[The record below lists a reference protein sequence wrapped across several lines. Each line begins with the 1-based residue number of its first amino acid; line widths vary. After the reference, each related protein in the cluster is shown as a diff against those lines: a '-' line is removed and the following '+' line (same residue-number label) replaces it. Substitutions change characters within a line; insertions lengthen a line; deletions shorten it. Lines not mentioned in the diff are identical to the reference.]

1 MKNENSLLAQ
11 LIKAFKILPGVGE
24 KSAQRMAFYLLEN
37 NREGGIKLSKLLTNA
52 MESIRNCASC
62 RNLTE
67 DIYCDIC
74 SDTKRDNS
82 TLCIVESPTDVIAI
96 ENSGSF
102 KGKYYVL
109 MGRLS
114 PIDGVNPADLGI
126 PKLIED
132 INANDIKEVIIA
144 TSPTIEGDA
153 TSFYIKDQIAKE
165 NIIISRIAYG
175 VPMGGELEYVDNTT
189 LSRAIQG
196 RREIE
201 K

>member
-24 KSAQRMAFYLLEN
+24 KSAQRMAFYLLEH
-37 NREGGIKLSKLLTNA
+37 NREGGTKLSKLLTNA
-52 MESIRNCASC
+52 MENIRNCASC

-114 PIDGVNPADLGI
+114 PIDGVNPTDLGI

-153 TSFYIKDQIAKE
+153 TSFYIKDQITKE